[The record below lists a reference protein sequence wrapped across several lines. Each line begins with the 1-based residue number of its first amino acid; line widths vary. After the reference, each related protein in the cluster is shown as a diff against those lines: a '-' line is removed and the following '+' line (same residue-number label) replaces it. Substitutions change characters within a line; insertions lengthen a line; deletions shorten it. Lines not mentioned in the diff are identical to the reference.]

1 MMQGENWLTFFCVCV
16 WFFFF
21 FFFFTVCLF
30 GRVGWGGGLWYGSA
44 GILVPLPG
52 IKPVPCA
59 VEARSLTYWI
69 AREIPKT
76 G

>member
-1 MMQGENWLTFFCVCV
+1 MMQGENWLTFFVFFFKFL
-16 WFFFF
+16 FFFF
-21 FFFFTVCLF
+21 FLLCIYLA
-30 GRVGWGGGLWYGSA
+30 GWGGGLWYGCA

-52 IKPVPCA
+52 IKPVPCT
-59 VEARSLTYWI
+59 VEARSLNYWI